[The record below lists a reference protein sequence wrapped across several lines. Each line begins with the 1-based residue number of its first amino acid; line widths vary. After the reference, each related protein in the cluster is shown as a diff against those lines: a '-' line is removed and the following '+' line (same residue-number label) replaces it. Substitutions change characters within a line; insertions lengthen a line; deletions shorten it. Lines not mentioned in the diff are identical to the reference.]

1 VRLIVETPT
10 LALSQ
15 RENAVIGVC
24 PMIPKPPPRDGA
36 LGFLLLSPFRVQGYS
51 VAGEATSIN
60 IPEMDVC
67 FDMGMAP
74 RSALAAK
81 FCALSHGHMDHVGG
95 LAYWCSQRNFQG
107 MGPGTI
113 VCDARIES
121 DVRGMME
128 GFQNLERQKTPYEL
142 IPLEH
147 EQEIQIK
154 NNIMLRA
161 IHTEHTAPSCG
172 YVVVE
177 KRTKLKEHLVGL
189 PQEKLRDMKQRGEE
203 IVNHLEVPLI
213 AYTGD
218 TLPGAHL
225 LRDDVRKAQV
235 IISECTFFE
244 PDHKERAKIGMHM
257 HVDDLVEWL
266 KLTECEHMVVVHLSR
281 RTHLGQARKQL
292 NQLAGKELASKVHFL
307 MDHRSNRARYEAQAE
322 EAIKLEKEL
331 ENQSS

>member
-1 VRLIVETPT
+1 
-10 LALSQ
+10 
-15 RENAVIGVC
+15 
-24 PMIPKPPPRDGA
+24 MIPKPPPRDGS
-36 LGFLLLSPFRVQGYS
+36 LGFLYLPPFRVQGYS

-121 DVRGMME
+121 DVRGMMD
-128 GFQNLERQKTPYEL
+128 GFQSLERQKTPYNL

-161 IHTEHTAPSCG
+161 FHTEHTAPSSG
-172 YVVVE
+172 YVIIE

-189 PQEKLRDMKQRGEE
+189 PQEKLRDMKQKGED
-203 IVNHLEVPLI
+203 IVNHLEVPLL

-225 LRDDVRKAQV
+225 LRDDVRKAQI

-244 PDHKERAKIGMHM
+244 PDHKERAKVGMHM

-266 KLTECEHMVVVHLSR
+266 KLTECEHMIVVHLSR
-281 RTHLGQARKQL
+281 RTHLGHARKQL
-292 NQLAGKELASKVHFL
+292 VQQAGRELASKVHFL
-307 MDHRSNRARYEAQAE
+307 MDHRTNRARYEDQADEARRLE
-322 EAIKLEKEL
+322 ESLEEK
-331 ENQSS
+331 S

>member
-1 VRLIVETPT
+1 
-10 LALSQ
+10 
-15 RENAVIGVC
+15 
-24 PMIPKPPPRDGA
+24 MIPKPPPRDGA

>member
-1 VRLIVETPT
+1 
-10 LALSQ
+10 
-15 RENAVIGVC
+15 
-24 PMIPKPPPRDGA
+24 MIPRPPPRDGS
-36 LGFLLLSPFRVQGYS
+36 LGFLLLNPFRVQGYS

-113 VCDARIES
+113 ICDARIES
-121 DVRGMME
+121 DVRGMMD
-128 GFQNLERQKTPYEL
+128 GFQSLERQKTPYEL

-161 IHTEHTAPSCG
+161 FHTEHTAPSCG
-172 YVVVE
+172 YVIIE

-189 PQEKLRDMKQRGEE
+189 PQEKLRDMKQNGEE
-203 IVNHLEVPLI
+203 IVNNLEVPLL

-218 TLPGAHL
+218 TLPGPHL

-235 IISECTFFE
+235 IISECTFFDPE
-244 PDHKERAKIGMHM
+244 HKGRAKIGMHM

-281 RTHLGQARKQL
+281 RTHVGQARKQL
-292 NQLAGKELASKVHFL
+292 VQQAGKELASKVHFL
-307 MDHRSNRARYEAQAE
+307 MDHRNNRIRYEEQAE
-322 EAIKLEKEL
+322 AAQKLEDSL
-331 ENQSS
+331 ENR

>member
-1 VRLIVETPT
+1 
-10 LALSQ
+10 
-15 RENAVIGVC
+15 
-24 PMIPKPPPRDGA
+24 MIPKPPPRDGS
-36 LGFLLLSPFRVQGYS
+36 LGFLYLPPFRVQGYS

-121 DVRGMME
+121 DVRGMMD
-128 GFQNLERQKTPYEL
+128 GFQSLERQKTPYEL

-161 IHTEHTAPSCG
+161 FHTEHTAPSCG
-172 YVVVE
+172 YVIIE

-189 PQEKLRDMKQRGEE
+189 PQEKLRDMKQSGEE
-203 IVNHLEVPLI
+203 IVNHLEVPLL

-225 LRDDVRKAQV
+225 LRDDVRKAQI

-244 PDHKERAKIGMHM
+244 PDHKERAKVGMHM

-266 KLTECEHMVVVHLSR
+266 KLVECEHMVVVHLSR

-292 NQLAGKELASKVHFL
+292 VQQAGKELASKVHFL
-307 MDHRSNRARYEAQAE
+307 MDHRNNRLRYEEQAQAAHNLE
-322 EAIKLEKEL
+322 ESL
-331 ENQSS
+331 NN

>member
-1 VRLIVETPT
+1 
-10 LALSQ
+10 
-15 RENAVIGVC
+15 
-24 PMIPKPPPRDGA
+24 MIPKPPPRDGS
-36 LGFLLLSPFRVQGYS
+36 LGFLLLDPFRVQGYS

-121 DVRGMME
+121 DVRGMMD
-128 GFQNLERQKTPYEL
+128 GFQSLERQKTPYEL
-142 IPLEH
+142 IALEH

-154 NNIMLRA
+154 NNIILRA
-161 IHTEHTAPSCG
+161 FHTEHTAPSCG
-172 YVVVE
+172 YVIIE

-189 PQEKLRDMKQRGEE
+189 PQEKLRDMKQSGEE
-203 IVNHLEVPLI
+203 IVNNLEVPLL

-225 LRDDVRKAQV
+225 LRDDVRNAQV
-235 IISECTFFE
+235 IISECTFFDPE
-244 PDHKERAKIGMHM
+244 HKGRAKVGMHM

-266 KLTECEHMVVVHLSR
+266 KLTECENMVVVHLSR
-281 RTHLGQARKQL
+281 RTHIGQARKQL
-292 NQLAGKELASKVHFL
+292 VQLAGKELASKVHFL
-307 MDHRSNRARYEAQAE
+307 MDHRTNRARYDEQAE
-322 EAIKLEKEL
+322 EARKIEESL
-331 ENQSS
+331 NP

>member
-1 VRLIVETPT
+1 
-10 LALSQ
+10 
-15 RENAVIGVC
+15 
-24 PMIPKPPPRDGA
+24 MIPKPPPRDGS
-36 LGFLLLSPFRVQGYS
+36 LGFLYLPPFRVQGYS

-121 DVRGMME
+121 DVRGMMD
-128 GFQNLERQKTPYEL
+128 GFQSLERQKTPYEL

-161 IHTEHTAPSCG
+161 FHTEHTAPSVG
-172 YVVVE
+172 YVIIE

-189 PQEKLRDMKQRGEE
+189 PQEKLRDMKQSGEE
-203 IVNHLEVPLI
+203 IVNHLEVPLL

-225 LRDDVRKAQV
+225 LRDDVRKAQI

-244 PDHKERAKIGMHM
+244 PDHKERAKVGMHM

-266 KLTECEHMVVVHLSR
+266 KLVECEHMVVVHLSR

-292 NQLAGKELASKVHFL
+292 VQQAGKELASKVHFL
-307 MDHRSNRARYEAQAE
+307 MDHRNNRLRYEEQAQTAH
-322 EAIKLEKEL
+322 KLEESL
-331 ENQSS
+331 RG

>member
-1 VRLIVETPT
+1 
-10 LALSQ
+10 
-15 RENAVIGVC
+15 
-24 PMIPKPPPRDGA
+24 MIPKPPPRDSH
-36 LGFLLLSPFRVQGYS
+36 LGFLLLPPFRVQGYS

-67 FDMGMAP
+67 FDMGKAP
-74 RSALAAK
+74 KSALPAK
-81 FCALSHGHMDHVGG
+81 FCALSHGHMDHVGS

-113 VCDARIES
+113 ICDARIES
-121 DVRGMME
+121 DVRGMMA
-128 GFQNLERQKTPYEL
+128 GFQNLERQKTPYDL
-142 IPLEH
+142 IALEH
-147 EQEIQIK
+147 EQDIQIK

-161 IHTEHTAPSCG
+161 FHTEHTAPSCG
-172 YVVVE
+172 YVIIE

-189 PQEKLRDMKQRGEE
+189 PQEKLRDMKQKGEE
-203 IVNHLEVPLI
+203 IVNHFEVPLI

-225 LRDDVRKAQV
+225 LRDDVRKAQI
-235 IISECTFFE
+235 IISECTFFD
-244 PDHKERAKIGMHM
+244 PDHKQRAKVGMHM

-266 KLTECEHMVVVHLSR
+266 KVTECEHMVVVHLSR

-307 MDHRSNRARYEAQAE
+307 MDHRSNRTRYEQQAE
-322 EAIKLEKEL
+322 EARKIEEA
-331 ENQSS
+331 NAQ

>member
-1 VRLIVETPT
+1 
-10 LALSQ
+10 
-15 RENAVIGVC
+15 
-24 PMIPKPPPRDGA
+24 MIPKPPPRDGA
-36 LGFLLLSPFRVQGYS
+36 LGFLYLPPFRVQGYS
-51 VAGEATSIN
+51 VAGEATTIN

-67 FDMGMAP
+67 FDMGFCP

-113 VCDARIES
+113 VCDARIED
-121 DVRGMME
+121 DVRGMMA

-142 IPLEH
+142 IALEH

-154 NNIMLRA
+154 NNIVLKG
-161 IHTEHTAPSCG
+161 IHTEHTCPSMG
-172 YVVVE
+172 YVILE

-189 PQEKLRDMKQRGEE
+189 PQDKLREMKMRGEE

-225 LRDDVRKAQV
+225 LRDDIRNAQV

-244 PDHKERAKIGMHM
+244 PDHKERAKIGMHL

-266 KLTECEHMVVVHLSR
+266 RVTQCKHMVVVHLSR
-281 RTHLGQARKQL
+281 RTHIGQARKQL
-292 NQLAGKELASKVHFL
+292 AQQAGHELADKVHFL
-307 MDHRSNRARYEAQAE
+307 MDHRTNRLRYDEQAQEAQRLE
-322 EAIKLEKEL
+322 ESL
-331 ENQSS
+331 QQRD

>member
-1 VRLIVETPT
+1 MRLIVETPT
-10 LALSQ
+10 FALSQ

-24 PMIPKPPPRDGA
+24 IMIPKPPPRDGA

-244 PDHKERAKIGMHM
+244 PDHKDRAKIGMHM

-307 MDHRSNRARYEAQAE
+307 MDHRSNRARYDLQAE
-322 EAIKLEKEL
+322 EAMRLEKEL

>member
-1 VRLIVETPT
+1 
-10 LALSQ
+10 
-15 RENAVIGVC
+15 
-24 PMIPKPPPRDGA
+24 MIPKPPPRDGS
-36 LGFLLLSPFRVQGYS
+36 LGFLYLPPFRIQGYS
-51 VAGEATSIN
+51 VAGEATTIN

-121 DVRGMME
+121 DVRGMMD
-128 GFQNLERQKTPYEL
+128 GFQSLERQKTPYEL

-161 IHTEHTAPSCG
+161 FHTEHTAPSMG
-172 YVVVE
+172 YVIIE

-189 PQEKLRDMKQRGEE
+189 PQEKLRDMKHKGEE
-203 IVNHLEVPLI
+203 IVNHLEVPLL

-218 TLPGAHL
+218 TLPGVHL
-225 LRDDVRKAQV
+225 LRDDVRKAQI

-244 PDHKERAKIGMHM
+244 PSHKDRAKIGMHM

-266 KLTECEHMVVVHLSR
+266 KVIKCEHMVVVHLSR

-292 NQLAGKELASKVHFL
+292 VEQAGKELTSKVHFL
-307 MDHRSNRARYEAQAE
+307 MDHRNNRIRYEEQAE
-322 EAIKLEKEL
+322 EARKLEESL
-331 ENQSS
+331 NNES

>member
-1 VRLIVETPT
+1 
-10 LALSQ
+10 
-15 RENAVIGVC
+15 
-24 PMIPKPPPRDGA
+24 MIPKPPPRDGS
-36 LGFLLLSPFRVQGYS
+36 LGFLYLPPFRIQGYS
-51 VAGEATSIN
+51 VAGEATTIN

-121 DVRGMME
+121 DVRGMMD

-142 IPLEH
+142 ITLEH

-161 IHTEHTAPSCG
+161 FHTEHTAPSMG
-172 YVVVE
+172 YVIIE

-189 PQEKLRDMKQRGEE
+189 PQEKLRDMKQSGEE
-203 IVNHLEVPLI
+203 IVNHLEVPLL

-225 LRDDVRKAQV
+225 LRDDVRNAQI

-244 PDHKERAKIGMHM
+244 PGHKDRAKIGMHL

-266 KLTECEHMVVVHLSR
+266 KVIECEHMVVVHLSR

-292 NQLAGKELASKVHFL
+292 IEQAGKELASKVHFL
-307 MDHRSNRARYEAQAE
+307 MDHRNNRIRYEEQAE
-322 EAIKLEKEL
+322 EARKLEESL
-331 ENQSS
+331 NR

>member
-1 VRLIVETPT
+1 
-10 LALSQ
+10 
-15 RENAVIGVC
+15 
-24 PMIPKPPPRDGA
+24 MIPRPPPRDGS
-36 LGFLLLSPFRVQGYS
+36 LGFLLLNPFRVQGYS

-113 VCDARIES
+113 ICDARIES
-121 DVRGMME
+121 DVRGMMD
-128 GFQNLERQKTPYEL
+128 GFQSLERQKTPYEL

-154 NNIMLRA
+154 NNTMLRA
-161 IHTEHTAPSCG
+161 FHTEHTAPSCG
-172 YVVVE
+172 YVIIE

-189 PQEKLRDMKQRGEE
+189 PQEKLRDMKQNGEE
-203 IVNHLEVPLI
+203 IVNNLEVPLL

-218 TLPGAHL
+218 TLPGPHL

-235 IISECTFFE
+235 IISECTFFDPE
-244 PDHKERAKIGMHM
+244 HKGRAKIGMHM

-281 RTHLGQARKQL
+281 RTHIGQARKQL
-292 NQLAGKELASKVHFL
+292 VQQAGKELASKVHFL
-307 MDHRSNRARYEAQAE
+307 MDHRNNRIRYEEQAE
-322 EAIKLEKEL
+322 AAQKLEDSL
-331 ENQSS
+331 ENR

>member
-1 VRLIVETPT
+1 
-10 LALSQ
+10 
-15 RENAVIGVC
+15 
-24 PMIPKPPPRDGA
+24 MIPKPPPRDGS
-36 LGFLLLSPFRVQGYS
+36 LGFLYLPPFRIQGYS

-113 VCDARIES
+113 VCDARIEN
-121 DVRGMME
+121 DVRGMMD
-128 GFQNLERQKTPYEL
+128 GFQSLERQRTPYEL

-161 IHTEHTAPSCG
+161 FHTEHTAPSCG
-172 YVVVE
+172 YVIIE

-189 PQEKLRDMKQRGEE
+189 PQEKLRDMKQSGEE
-203 IVNHLEVPLI
+203 IVNHLEVPLL

-225 LRDDVRKAQV
+225 LRDDVRNAQI

-244 PDHKERAKIGMHM
+244 PDHKERAKVGMHM

-292 NQLAGKELASKVHFL
+292 VQQAGKELADKVHFL
-307 MDHRSNRARYEAQAE
+307 MDHRNNRIRYEAQAE
-322 EAIKLEKEL
+322 EARKLEESL
-331 ENQSS
+331 GG

>member
-1 VRLIVETPT
+1 
-10 LALSQ
+10 
-15 RENAVIGVC
+15 
-24 PMIPKPPPRDGA
+24 MIPKPPPRDGS
-36 LGFLLLSPFRVQGYS
+36 LGFLYLPPFRVQGYS

-113 VCDARIES
+113 VCDARIEN
-121 DVRGMME
+121 DVRGMMD
-128 GFQNLERQKTPYEL
+128 GFQSLERQKTPYEL

-161 IHTEHTAPSCG
+161 FHTEHTAPSCG
-172 YVVVE
+172 YVIIE

-189 PQEKLRDMKQRGEE
+189 PQEKLRDMKQNGEE
-203 IVNHLEVPLI
+203 IVNHLEVPLL

-225 LRDDVRKAQV
+225 LRDDVRKAQI

-266 KLTECEHMVVVHLSR
+266 KIVECEHMVVVHLSR

-292 NQLAGKELASKVHFL
+292 VQQAGKELASKVHFL
-307 MDHRSNRARYEAQAE
+307 MDHRNNRLRYEEQAQAAHRLE
-322 EAIKLEKEL
+322 ESLGG
-331 ENQSS
+331 

>member
-1 VRLIVETPT
+1 
-10 LALSQ
+10 
-15 RENAVIGVC
+15 
-24 PMIPKPPPRDGA
+24 MIPRPPPRDGS
-36 LGFLLLSPFRVQGYS
+36 LGFLYLPPFRIQGYS

-113 VCDARIES
+113 VCDARIEN
-121 DVRGMME
+121 DVRGMMD
-128 GFQNLERQKTPYEL
+128 GFQSLERQRTPYEL

-161 IHTEHTAPSCG
+161 FHTEHTAPSCG
-172 YVVVE
+172 YVIIE

-189 PQEKLRDMKQRGEE
+189 PQEKLRDMKQSGEE
-203 IVNHLEVPLI
+203 IVNHLEVPLL

-225 LRDDVRKAQV
+225 LRDDVRNAQI

-244 PDHKERAKIGMHM
+244 PDHKERAKVGMHM

-266 KLTECEHMVVVHLSR
+266 KVAQCEHMVVVHLSR

-292 NQLAGKELASKVHFL
+292 IQQAGKELADKVHFL
-307 MDHRSNRARYEAQAE
+307 MDHRNNRIRYEEQAE
-322 EAIKLEKEL
+322 EARKLEESL
-331 ENQSS
+331 GG